1 MPDGMDIGIFGP
13 TCCWKSETAVAVAK
27 NIGGEIVSCDSMQV
41 YRGLEIGTAQP
52 SRAEQGIVPHHLIG
66 CMEID
71 ERYDVNRFMELAKA
85 AIDGIHAR
93 GLRAVVVGGT
103 GMYARALAYGHTLLP
118 SDEAVFES
126 VKRQLEDGGRDVLE
140 AELIN
145 AAGGRENVPKDILL
159 NPRRL
164 IRACEVLRIAGNVP
178 WEIHGGENAAAPS
191 IRQFILLPELELL
204 KGRIRAR
211 TARMIDAGWIEET
224 QRAVGKGLM
233 QTPTARQALGYSE
246 IAAFLDGR
254 GPDTVDE
261 LATLLVS
268 KTIKYARRQFTWF
281 RHQHPGAA
289 MLSVA
294 SAEEAAAAVLG
305 AL

>member
-1 MPDGMDIGIFGP
+1 MPDGMDIGVFGP
-13 TCCWKSETAVAVAK
+13 TCCWKSETAIAVVK
-27 NIGGEIVSCDSMQV
+27 SIGAEIVSCDSMQV

-52 SRAEQGIVPHHLIG
+52 SREEQGTVPHHLIG

-93 GLRAVVVGGT
+93 GRRAVVVGGT

-126 VKRQLEDGGRDVLE
+126 VRRQLEDGGRDALE
-140 AELIN
+140 AELAD
-145 AAGGRENVPKDILL
+145 AAGGRDNVPKDVLL

-164 IRACEVLRIAGNVP
+164 IRACEVLRIAGTLP
-178 WEIHGGENAAAPS
+178 WKMHGGEVAATPS

-204 KGRIRAR
+204 KGRIRTR
-211 TARMIDAGWIEET
+211 TSRMIEAGWLEET
-224 QRAVGKGLM
+224 QKAVGKGLM

-254 GPDTVDE
+254 GPETVEE
-261 LATLLVS
+261 LTTLLVS

-289 MLSVA
+289 MISVA
-294 SAEEAAAAVLG
+294 SAEEAVAAVLG